1 MRILKEMDDIEAYD
15 LVKGD
20 GKERKTHEAKTVE
33 RGRVEVCIIWT
44 RKNNADVVAIT

>member
-1 MRILKEMDDIEAYD
+1 MDDIEAYD

-33 RGRVEVCIIWT
+33 RGRVEVCT
-44 RKNNADVVAIT
+44 FYMNEEESRLTL